1 MEENKM
7 LGELLGEF
15 EGKII
20 GQRVLPSISPMTE
33 ISVQQSGKLMEID
46 TTDIL
51 TYCCVVRPDGT
62 LFGEGHGIT
71 MTKEGDMATW
81 KGQGTGK
88 FTGKG
93 SSACSFRGAIYF
105 QSSSEKLSCLNCIAV
120 IYEYEVDDNGNTHS
134 KLWEWK

>member
-1 MEENKM
+1 M

-20 GQRVLPSISPMTE
+20 CQRVLPSIDPLVE
-33 ISVQQSGKLMEID
+33 ITVQQSGKLMEID
-46 TTDIL
+46 STDIF
-51 TYCCVVRPDGT
+51 TYCCVVRSDGT
-62 LFGEGHGIT
+62 LFGEGQGIT
-71 MTKEGDMATW
+71 TTNEGDMATW

-88 FTGKG
+88 FTGNG
-93 SSACSFRGAIYF
+93 PASSFRGAIYF

-134 KLWEWK
+134 KIWEWK